1 MVLFLLG
8 NGSFIVTVVYSDFN
22 GINGSF
28 NGFVMVLTGIIM
40 GLITVGNDEIYPLV
54 KQQFAN

>member
-1 MVLFLLG
+1 MSRMVLFLLG

-40 GLITVGNDEIYPLV
+40 GLITVGNDEIYLPW
-54 KQQFAN
+54 